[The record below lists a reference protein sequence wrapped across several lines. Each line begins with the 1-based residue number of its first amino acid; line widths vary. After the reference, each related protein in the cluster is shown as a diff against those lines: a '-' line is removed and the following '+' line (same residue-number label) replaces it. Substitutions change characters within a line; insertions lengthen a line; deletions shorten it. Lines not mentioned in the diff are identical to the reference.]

1 MVGVATAP
9 LTTEAVENS
18 PQPFNKLDMMEEENR
33 RDELVDR
40 IFAMVMTP
48 TPPTGLPVTGAQ
60 ISFMEDLEQRYQR
73 VSGLQDRSA
82 YKIFYG
88 PVRPAPVMV
97 LGINPGGDPA
107 DVLAD
112 SLHRRNGL
120 DSAASIG
127 FYEHEECDLLDCN
140 WPENRGL
147 MKLLVP
153 LFNGDQELIRTGV
166 VKTNLAFRRSRKKTG
181 IDFENAKR
189 EAAPFLL
196 EILGVVQPRLIL
208 LTSVD
213 LSTFAKTFGTSIT
226 PLDAPLRDDR
236 VGQVVFEAAAVV
248 MKGTGA
254 ETLVVRVA
262 HASQFSWTYE
272 KYGVVSRIHTL
283 GFP

>member
-1 MVGVATAP
+1 
-9 LTTEAVENS
+9 
-18 PQPFNKLDMMEEENR
+18 MEEENR
-33 RDELVDR
+33 RHDLVKR
-40 IFAMVMTP
+40 IFSVVMTP
-48 TPPTGLPVTGAQ
+48 TPSTGLPVTEAQ
-60 ISFMEDLEQRYQR
+60 VAFMKDLEQRYQGG
-73 VSGLQDRSA
+73 SGLQDRSA

-107 DVLAD
+107 DVVAG
-112 SLHRRNGL
+112 SLQRRNGL

-127 FYEHEECDLLDCN
+127 FYEHEESDLLDCN

-153 LFNGDQELIRTGV
+153 LFDGDQEMIRTGV
-166 VKTNLAFRRSRKKTG
+166 VKTNIAFWRSKKKTG

-213 LSTFAKTFGTSIT
+213 LCTFAKTFGTAIT
-226 PLDAPLRDDR
+226 PLATPLRDDR
-236 VGQVVFEAAAVV
+236 VGQVVFEAATVAL
-248 MKGTGA
+248 KGTGA
-254 ETLVVRVA
+254 RALVVRVA

-272 KYGVVSRIHTL
+272 KYDVINRIHTL

>member
-1 MVGVATAP
+1 MP
-9 LTTEAVENS
+9 
-18 PQPFNKLDMMEEENR
+18 
-33 RDELVDR
+33 
-40 IFAMVMTP
+40 
-48 TPPTGLPVTGAQ
+48 PPTGSPVTGAQ
-60 ISFMEDLEQRYQR
+60 VAFMKDLEHRYQE

-107 DVLAD
+107 DVVAD

-127 FYEHEECDLLDCN
+127 FYEHAECDLLDCN

-153 LFNGDQELIRTGV
+153 LFSGDQEMIRTSV
-166 VKTNLAFRRSRKKTG
+166 VKTNLAFRRSKKKTG

-196 EILGVVQPRLIL
+196 EIMGVVQPKLIL

-213 LSTFAKTFGTSIT
+213 LAGFGMTFGTAIT
-226 PLDAPLRDDR
+226 SLATPLRDDR
-236 VGQVVFEAAAVV
+236 VGQVVFEAATVAL
-248 MKGTGA
+248 KGTGA
-254 ETLVVRVA
+254 KALVVRVA

-272 KYGVVSRIHTL
+272 KYDIVTRIQNL